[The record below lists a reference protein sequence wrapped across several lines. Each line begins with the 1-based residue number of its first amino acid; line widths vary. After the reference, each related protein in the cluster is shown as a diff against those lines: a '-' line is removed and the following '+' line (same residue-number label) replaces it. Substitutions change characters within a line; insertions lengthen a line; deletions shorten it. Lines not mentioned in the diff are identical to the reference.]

1 MARLTIREQIIGL
14 VATLLLLLAG
24 IGGLAASRIATIN
37 GHAHELASNWMP
49 SITAVG
55 HVSTLIGEYRATIL
69 SHILST
75 DPQQMATLD
84 RRIDDLRREMAN
96 ATRVYEG
103 LISSPQETA
112 LYRNFQAAW
121 GRYEAG
127 VARLL
132 ELSRRNA
139 NAEAAA
145 FMDRELRPLAL
156 EALRLMAELTTLN
169 NNGGAAEAN
178 DAGDSARSALTLIA
192 ILGAGAVLVGLVFS
206 LMAIRTLSRQM
217 SAVSRPMARLAAGD
231 LAAEVPPL
239 PARTE
244 MGGFARQLAVFK
256 DALVAQ
262 KEADAQTL
270 RDAEDKARR
279 AATLAQLVAEF
290 ERSAAEGL
298 RGMAGAVTELD
309 AMAGSMTETARRGEE
324 SANGVSA
331 AAGEAAG
338 SVSTVAS
345 SAEEL
350 GASIGEVARQISET
364 ATVARRASEDARAT
378 DATVTTLSEAAQK
391 IGDVVRLISG
401 IAGQT
406 NLLALN
412 ATIEAARAGEHGK
425 GFAVVASEVKTL
437 AAQTAK
443 ATEEIGTQ
451 IAAMQAE
458 TEKAVAAIRGI
469 VDTIGRVDT
478 ITVQVAAAAEEQSV
492 ATQEIIRAVVSAS
505 SNTQRVSGYADQV
518 MQGATATGAAATQ
531 VGASSRE
538 LSQRA
543 EKLRKEVD
551 LFLDGV
557 RAA

>member
-1 MARLTIREQIIGL
+1 M
-14 VATLLLLLAG
+14 
-24 IGGLAASRIATIN
+24 
-37 GHAHELASNWMP
+37 
-49 SITAVG
+49 
-55 HVSTLIGEYRATIL
+55 
-69 SHILST
+69 
-75 DPQQMATLD
+75 
-84 RRIDDLRREMAN
+84 
-96 ATRVYEG
+96 
-103 LISSPQETA
+103 
-112 LYRNFQAAW
+112 
-121 GRYEAG
+121 
-127 VARLL
+127 
-132 ELSRRNA
+132 
-139 NAEAAA
+139 
-145 FMDRELRPLAL
+145 
-156 EALRLMAELTTLN
+156 
-169 NNGGAAEAN
+169 
-178 DAGDSARSALTLIA
+178 
-192 ILGAGAVLVGLVFS
+192 
-206 LMAIRTLSRQM
+206 
-217 SAVSRPMARLAAGD
+217 
-231 LAAEVPPL
+231 
-239 PARTE
+239 
-244 MGGFARQLAVFK
+244 
-256 DALVAQ
+256 
-262 KEADAQTL
+262 
-270 RDAEDKARR
+270 
-279 AATLAQLVAEF
+279 
-290 ERSAAEGL
+290 
-298 RGMAGAVTELD
+298 
-309 AMAGSMTETARRGEE
+309 
-324 SANGVSA
+324 
-331 AAGEAAG
+331 
-338 SVSTVAS
+338 
-345 SAEEL
+345 
-350 GASIGEVARQISET
+350 
-364 ATVARRASEDARAT
+364 
-378 DATVTTLSEAAQK
+378 
-391 IGDVVRLISG
+391 VRLISG